1 MSALSISVPAKLDRP
16 SSNDGFLSVF
26 PAVVRPV
33 NFVFPAWLRTIAPRD
48 RQMALALARG
58 DQAKQVAHQFN
69 LSAGRVTQ
77 LRQKWRREWQI
88 FRGQAPVAEK
98 RAV

>member
-1 MSALSISVPAKLDRP
+1 MAEALRDDRRTP
-16 SSNDGFLSVF
+16 IPEQVAFRVD
-26 PAVVRPV
+26 
-33 NFVFPAWLRTIAPRD
+33 FPAWLRTIRPRD

-88 FRGQAPVAEK
+88 FRGQAPAAEK